1 MSRIFITGGKAQG
14 KTEYSKRYISKGYH
28 VIDDICE
35 TVSEYVLDEKV
46 SGNGTQEGTA
56 SDADRMADE
65 IMSRLMTGAEDHK
78 DIVFIGTETGCGI
91 VPTDSTERLF
101 REVNGRL
108 NCLLAA
114 SADTVILLNCGIAQV
129 IKG

>member
-1 MSRIFITGGKAQG
+1 MSRIFITGGKYQG
-14 KTEYSKRYISKGYH
+14 KTEYSKKFISQGYH

-35 TVSEYVLDEKV
+35 TVRRYVFDEER
-46 SGNGTQEGTA
+46 SGQCVLEGTV

-65 IMSRLMTGAEDHK
+65 IMSGLILSAGDHQ
-78 DIVFIGTETGCGI
+78 DVVFIGTETGCGI
-91 VPTDSTERLF
+91 VPVDGRERLF

-108 NCLLAA
+108 NCLLAS
-114 SADTVILLNCGIAQV
+114 SADTVILLNCGIPQV